1 MNQSK
6 PILFFG
12 NERLATG
19 VTTNL
24 PILKA
29 LVSNGYNIAAI
40 IVPGRSSATNPSRRS
55 RPLEVVQFAKDN
67 NITLIELVDFQSA
80 VSQLA
85 NFKTELAVLAAFGKL
100 VPETIINL
108 FPKGIINIHPSLL
121 PRHRGPIPIEAT
133 ILGGDRETG
142 VSLMRLDKAMDAGL
156 LYDQTSM
163 SLSGHE
169 SKQALADNLGAL
181 GAKRL
186 VTVLPDIISGK
197 ISPVPQAGAGISYD
211 QRLHPSDGQLDFLK
225 PAAQLEGEIRAFLG
239 WPRSR
244 TQINKL
250 PVVITSAHVI
260 KSLNPAYPPGHFYTN
275 GRFLAVA
282 TSKEALIIDRLIPAG
297 SKEMSG
303 SDFLAGHSI

>member
-1 MNQSK
+1 MKQSK
-6 PILFFG
+6 RILFFG

-40 IVPGRSSATNPSRRS
+40 VVPGKSSATNPSRQS

-67 NITLIELVDFQSA
+67 NITLIELGDSQSA

-85 NFKTELAVLAAFGKL
+85 DFKSELAVLGAFGKL
-100 VPETIINL
+100 VPEIIINL

-133 ILGGDRETG
+133 ILGGESETG
-142 VSLMRLDKAMDAGL
+142 VSLMRLTKAMDAGP
-156 LYDQTSM
+156 LYDQVTI

-169 SKQALADNLGAL
+169 SKQALTDSLGIL

-186 VTVLPDIISGK
+186 TAMLPDIISGT
-197 ISPVPQAGAGISYD
+197 ITPVPQASTFVSYD
-211 QRLHPSDGQLDFLK
+211 QRLKSSDGQLDFLK
-225 PAAQLEGEIRAFLG
+225 PAIKLEREIRAFLG

-244 TQINKL
+244 TAINKL
-250 PVVITSAHVI
+250 PVVITGTHVI
-260 KSLNPAYPPGHFYTN
+260 KNQHPPYPPGHFYIN
-275 GRFLAVA
+275 GRLLAVA
-282 TSKEALIIDRLIPAG
+282 TTKDTLIIDRLIPTG

-303 SDFLAGHSI
+303 SDFLAGHTI